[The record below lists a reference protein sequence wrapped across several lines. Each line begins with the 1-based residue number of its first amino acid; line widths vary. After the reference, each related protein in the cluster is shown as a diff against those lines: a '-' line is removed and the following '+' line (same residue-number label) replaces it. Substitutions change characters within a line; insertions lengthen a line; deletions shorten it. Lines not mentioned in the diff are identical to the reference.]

1 MANVL
6 KCNTCNI
13 VINELLCYIQNKL
26 SVIDDDTLVRLCRT
40 SFSSEEIKKSKC
52 LLFDS
57 VSTDHRKISRKNSG
71 KEVRDLEDIVALLRS
86 VEIDKVPV
94 FVARKL
100 ENLPPITVDHLDCT
114 KLLKDL
120 AKMQNDITLLK
131 SSYATITQLEELR
144 LDLNNMKYASI
155 PQSTFSKVNARRGA
169 WMYDS
174 GPIGL
179 SHCSTNSEKEN
190 SSCTS
195 QVSPTI
201 PLNNDNKINNRQLSP
216 KKKSPHKNIQVKC
229 HNNNEI
235 ATSNPLLSVE
245 VSHPPLPEIA
255 EPCAQAAKE
264 CDTDTHCAVTDNNS
278 YPRDDNNSENGEW
291 ITKTYKRNKPN
302 YRYAGKRGLAC
313 DAQNNVKF
321 RAAERKIPI
330 FISNVNKDCLES
342 DIINYVKDKTQE
354 NIILEK
360 LNIQIKTHNAFK
372 FFVLESKESLFLDA
386 KIWPKGIVFKRFV
399 HFRQSTANR
408 KTSVD
413 GTHNSIHNGKNK

>member
-1 MANVL
+1 MTNVL
-6 KCNTCNI
+6 KCNACNI
-13 VINELLCYIQNKL
+13 VIDELLCYIQNKL

-40 SFSSEEIKKSKC
+40 SFSSEEIKISKC
-52 LLFDS
+52 LLFGS
-57 VSTDHRKISRKNSG
+57 VSTNQRKISRKNSG

-120 AKMQNDITLLK
+120 AKIQNDMALVK
-131 SSYATITQLEELR
+131 SSYATITQVEELR
-144 LDLNNMKYASI
+144 LDLNNMKFASI
-155 PQSTFSKVNARRGA
+155 PQSPFSKVNARRGA

-179 SHCSTNSEKEN
+179 SHCSNNSEKEN
-190 SSCTS
+190 SSTS

-201 PLNNDNKINNRQLSP
+201 PLNNNNNISKRQLSP
-216 KKKSPHKNIQVKC
+216 KKQSPLKNSQVKC
-229 HNNNEI
+229 SNNNEI

-245 VSHPPLPEIA
+245 MSHPPLPESV
-255 EPCAQAAKE
+255 EPCTQAVSE
-264 CDTDTHCAVTDNNS
+264 CVDTHRAATDNS
-278 YPRDDNNSENGEW
+278 GYPRDHDNNSENGEW
-291 ITKTYKRNKPN
+291 IIKTYKRNKPN

-313 DAQNNVKF
+313 DAESNVKF

-342 DIINYVKDKTQE
+342 DIISYVKDKTQE
-354 NIILEK
+354 NIMLER
-360 LNIQIKTHNAFK
+360 LNIRKNSHNAFK
-372 FFVLESKESLFLDA
+372 FFVSESKESLFLDA
-386 KIWPKGIVFKRFV
+386 KIWPQGIVFKRFV
-399 HFRQSTANR
+399 HFRQGTTNR
-408 KTSVD
+408 KLSVD
-413 GTHNSIHNGKNK
+413 GTHNNIHNEKNK

>member
-1 MANVL
+1 MTNVV
-6 KCNTCNI
+6 KCNVCNI
-13 VINELLCYIQNKL
+13 VIDELLCYIQNKL
-26 SVIDDDTLVRLCRT
+26 SVIDDDTLVRLCKT

-57 VSTDHRKISRKNSG
+57 VSTDQRKISRKNSG

-100 ENLPPITVDHLDCT
+100 ENLPPITVDHFDCT

-120 AKMQNDITLLK
+120 AKIQNDIAQVK
-131 SSYATITQLEELR
+131 SSYATINQLEELR
-144 LDLNNMKYASI
+144 LDLNNMKCASI
-155 PQSTFSKVNARRGA
+155 PQSPFNKVNARRGA
-169 WMYDS
+169 WLYDS

-190 SSCTS
+190 ASTS

-201 PLNNDNKINNRQLSP
+201 PLNNDNNINNSQLTP
-216 KKKSPHKNIQVKC
+216 KKQSPLKNIQLKC
-229 HNNNEI
+229 PNNNEI
-235 ATSNPLLSVE
+235 GTSNPLLSVG
-245 VSHPPLPEIA
+245 VSHPHLPEIA
-255 EPCAQAAKE
+255 EPCSQAAKE
-264 CDTDTHCAVTDNNS
+264 CVDTRRAATDSNG
-278 YPRDDNNSENGEW
+278 YPRDHDNNSENGEW

-313 DAQNNVKF
+313 DAENNVKF

-354 NIILEK
+354 NITLEK
-360 LNIQIKTHNAFK
+360 LNIRKNSHNAYK
-372 FFVLESKESLFLDA
+372 FFVSESKESVFLDA
-386 KIWPKGIVFKRFV
+386 KIWPQGIVFKRFV
-399 HFRQSTANR
+399 HFRQGTTNR
-408 KTSVD
+408 KLSVD
-413 GTHNSIHNGKNK
+413 GAHYSIHNGKNK